1 MIKKLSLI
9 MALAAIMAVPVKAQW
24 SQTYASDDANY
35 NEGISLYQQ
44 GQYAAA
50 QVYLQDYQQDFYYI
64 ACAFELRQ
72 KLAQKQ
78 LKEYLET
85 HPYTTYA
92 SEVHY
97 MLGVL
102 AFERA
107 NDKSAAVG
115 QKGYSSAIKEF
126 NKADI
131 HELFRPHQETIHFYR
146 GYARLQLSQP
156 SQAQSDFKAIMS
168 GSTPYALQAKYYYA
182 YCQYCLGDYGKAL
195 KTFLALEDSRYADI
209 VPYYIV
215 QIYYR
220 QGQYD
225 EVYKRANQLLANNP
239 GNPQNGEVHRIM
251 GEISYKQANYEAAI
265 THLEEYEN
273 IFTKQG
279 MDLLREDIY
288 LMGICQYQLG
298 NYTDAAGYLERVKY
312 INCDT
317 LTQSANLHLGHI
329 YHSTGMTEKAKAAYK
344 MAANECFTNMTA
356 EEAAYNYALLVYESS
371 TALEDPANVLL
382 NFRKRFPKS
391 EHTNRINTLLSDVY
405 MQSKDYARALAS
417 LETID
422 NPSRELVLT
431 KQYLRYQLATDAF
444 LNNKHQTAVDWF
456 DKVITNST
464 QPLLQGMPA
473 AGVYLRESYFCKAES
488 EYRLADYPAAKQ
500 ALNLF
505 FAQPTAEQSDNHQ
518 LARYLKGY
526 ILFQEKNYPAAQTAF
541 ADFVADADQSQAT
554 YVDALN
560 RLGDCA
566 FSQRDFLQAESYYAR
581 VQATGASGTD
591 YATFQRGY
599 TLGLLRRYAD
609 KIDQMERLVRA
620 YPKSDYADDALYE
633 IARAELQRENTP
645 SAIQAYDRLLSSY
658 PKSSLAPKA
667 TLEKAMLY
675 YNSHDYDMAKVAYK
689 EVIKNYPNSEEAQA
703 ALEGLETCYVE
714 TNNVNE
720 YLAYVKTIHN
730 GMQAVSAQDSLLFV
744 AAEHQYMLG
753 HFDKAVPSLNQ
764 YLNQY
769 CDGGRYCMQSRYYLA
784 DSYYQMGKHDEA
796 QNVFRQLTMLSGNPY
811 MEEATMRVAEIAYDK
826 QDYRTS
832 LQYFTRLQDVASS
845 TEKTNIARL
854 GVLRSAYYLGDHQT
868 TVSIASVLLKET
880 GVDAETADEARYNR
894 AKAYFALEQ
903 YQQALGDLTTIAK
916 EVRTAHGAE
925 AKYLMAQAY
934 FYLGELETAEEE
946 VMAFAGMTTSHQ
958 YWLARAFILLSD
970 IYATRGDDF
979 QAQQYLLSLQQ
990 NYRVEDDI
998 QTLCLERLNEI
1009 DKRNTPS
1016 TTNED
1021 EDDDE

>member
-1 MIKKLSLI
+1 
-9 MALAAIMAVPVKAQW
+9 MAFVAIMAVPAKAQW
-24 SQTYASDDANY
+24 SQTYASDDASY

-50 QVYLQDYQQDFYYI
+50 QVYLQDYQEDFYYI

-72 KLAQKQ
+72 KMAQKQ
-78 LKEYLET
+78 LKEYLDT

-107 NDKSAAVG
+107 NDKSEAQG
-115 QKGYSSAIKEF
+115 QKGYSNAVKQF
-126 NKADI
+126 NKVNI
-131 HELFRPHQETIHFYR
+131 EELFRPHQETIHFYR

-156 SQAQSDFKAIMS
+156 SQAQNDFKVIMN

-195 KTFLALEDSRYADI
+195 KTFLTLEDSRYADI

-225 EVYKRANQLLANNP
+225 EVLKRANQLLANNSD
-239 GNPQNGEVHRIM
+239 NPQNGEIHRIL
-251 GEISYKQANYEAAI
+251 GEIHYQQGNYAEAI
-265 THLEEYEN
+265 NHLEEYEN
-273 IFTKQG
+273 SFTKQG
-279 MDLLREDIY
+279 IELIREDIY
-288 LMGICQYQLG
+288 LMGICEYQLD

-312 INCDT
+312 IRCDT

-329 YHSTGMTEKAKAAYK
+329 YHSTGMTEKAKAAYNV
-344 MAANECFTNMTA
+344 AANECFGNKAA
-356 EEAAYNYALLVYESS
+356 EEAAYNHALLVYESS
-371 TALEDPANVLL
+371 TSLEDPANVLL

-391 EHTNRINTLLSDVY
+391 EHTNEINSLLSDVY
-405 MQSKDYARALAS
+405 MQSKDYARALVS
-417 LETID
+417 LESID
-422 NPSRELVLT
+422 NPSKEMELT

-444 LNNKHQTAVDWF
+444 LNNKHQDAVQWF

-464 QPLLQGMPA
+464 HPLLQSMTDA
-473 AGVYLRESYFCKAES
+473 AVYLRESYFCKAES

-500 ALNLF
+500 ALDLF
-505 FAQPTAEQSDNHQ
+505 FNQETAEESENYQ

-526 ILFQEKNYPAAQTAF
+526 ILFQQQAYPAAQEAF
-541 ADFVADADQSQAT
+541 AEFVEEADPTQAT

-566 FSQRDFLQAESYYAR
+566 FSQRDFLQAESYYSR

-599 TLGLLRRYAD
+599 TLGLLRRYGD
-609 KIDQMERLVRA
+609 KIDQMERLVMA

-633 IARAELQRENTP
+633 IARAELQREDANA
-645 SAIQAYDRLLSSY
+645 AIEAYRRLLASY
-658 PKSSLAPKA
+658 PKSSLARKA
-667 TLEKAMLY
+667 TLEMAMLY
-675 YNSHDYDMAKVAYK
+675 YNDHNYQMAEVMYK
-689 EVIKNYPNSEEAQA
+689 QVIKDYPNAEEAQA

-714 TNNVNE
+714 TNQVDE
-720 YLAYVKTIHN
+720 YLAYVRTLHN
-730 GMQAVSAQDSLLFV
+730 GLKSATAQDSLLFV

-753 HFDKAVPSLNQ
+753 NFEMAIPSLQQ

-769 CDGGRYCMQSRYYLA
+769 CDGGRYCMQTRYYLA
-784 DSYYQMGKHDEA
+784 DAYYQTDKKEEA
-796 QNVFRQLTMLSGNPY
+796 QNEFRLLTMLSGNPY
-811 MEEATMRVAEIAYDK
+811 MEEAVMRVAEIAYDK
-826 QDYRTS
+826 QDYRTA
-832 LQYFTRLQDVASS
+832 LNFFTRLQDIASS
-845 TEKTNIARL
+845 NEKINIARL

-868 TVSIASVLLKET
+868 TVSIASTLLKET
-880 GVDAETADEARYNR
+880 TTDQETMAEARYNR
-894 AKAYFALEQ
+894 AKAYFALKQ
-903 YQQALGDLTTIAK
+903 YQPAANDFAVIAQ

-925 AKYLMAQAY
+925 AKYHLAQCY
-934 FYLGELETAEEE
+934 FHLGELEAAEEE
-946 VMAFAGMTTSHQ
+946 VMAFAGMATSHQ
-958 YWLARAFILLSD
+958 YWLARAFILLAD
-970 IYATRGDDF
+970 IYVERGDDF
-979 QAQQYLLSLQQ
+979 QAKQYILSLQQ
-990 NYRVEDDI
+990 NYKVQDDI
-998 QTLCLERLNEI
+998 QTICVERLNEI
-1009 DKRNTPS
+1009 EQRNTPS

-1021 EDDDE
+1021 EDNDEE

>member
-9 MALAAIMAVPVKAQW
+9 VALAAIMAIPANAQW
-24 SQTYASDDANY
+24 SQTFASDDANY

-50 QVYLQDYQQDFYYI
+50 QVYLQDYQDDFYYI

-72 KLAQKQ
+72 KLAQQQ

-107 NDKSAAVG
+107 NDKSEEKG
-115 QKGYSSAIKEF
+115 QKGYSNAIKQF
-126 NKADI
+126 NKVNVD
-131 HELFRPHQETIHFYR
+131 ELFRPHQETIHFYR

-156 SQAQSDFKAIMS
+156 SQAQNDFKAIMN

-182 YCQYCLGDYGKAL
+182 YCQYSLGDYGKAL
-195 KTFLALEDSRYADI
+195 KTFLTLEDSRYADI

-225 EVYKRANQLLANNP
+225 EVLKRADQLLANNP
-239 GNPQNGEVHRIM
+239 DNPQNGEIHRIL
-251 GEISYKQANYEAAI
+251 GEIAYQKANYSEAI
-265 THLEEYEN
+265 NHLEEYEN
-273 IFTKQG
+273 SFTKQG
-279 MDLLREDIY
+279 LELVREDIY
-288 LMGICQYQLG
+288 LMGICEYQLD
-298 NYTDAAGYLERVKY
+298 NYTDAAGYLERVKQ

-317 LTQSANLHLGHI
+317 ITQSANLHLGHI
-329 YHSTGMTEKAKAAYK
+329 YHYTGMTEKAKAAYAV
-344 MAANECFTNMTA
+344 AANDCFCNKTT

-371 TALEDPANVLL
+371 TSLEDPARVLAD
-382 NFRKRFPKS
+382 FRKRFPKS
-391 EHTNRINTLLSDVY
+391 QYTVQVNSLLSNVY
-405 MQSKDYARALAS
+405 MQSKDYARALSS
-417 LETID
+417 LESID
-422 NPSRELVLT
+422 NPSKEMVLT

-444 LNNKHQTAVDWF
+444 LNNKHQDAVNWF

-464 QPLLQGMPA
+464 QPMLQGQKDA
-473 AGVYLRESYFCKAES
+473 DVYLREAYFCKAES
-488 EYRLADYPAAKQ
+488 EYRLAEYSAAKQ
-500 ALNLF
+500 ALDLF
-505 FAQPTAEQSDNHQ
+505 FNQETAEESDNYQ
-518 LARYLKGY
+518 LARYLMGY
-526 ILFQEKNYPAAQTAF
+526 ILFQQQDYSAAQEAF
-541 ADFVADADQSQAT
+541 TNFLEGADQSQAT
-554 YVDALN
+554 YIDALN

-566 FSQRDFLQAESYYAR
+566 FSQRDFVLAESYYAN
-581 VQATGASGTD
+581 VQASGATGTD

-599 TLGLLRRYAD
+599 TLGLLRRYSD
-609 KIDQMERLVRA
+609 KIEQMERLVKA

-633 IARAELQRENTP
+633 IARAELQRENTTA
-645 SAIQAYDRLLSSY
+645 AIEAYSRLLASY
-658 PKSSLAPKA
+658 PKSSLARKA
-667 TLEKAMLY
+667 TLEMAMLY
-675 YNSHDYDMAKVAYK
+675 YNDHDYEMAEATYK

-714 TNNVNE
+714 TNEVDE
-720 YLAYVKTIHN
+720 YLAYVRNMHN
-730 GMQAVSAQDSLLFV
+730 GMKTVTAQDSLLFV

-753 HFDKAVPSLNQ
+753 NFEMAVPSLQQ

-769 CDGGRYCMQSRYYLA
+769 CDGGRYCMQTRYYLA
-784 DSYYQMGKHDEA
+784 DAYYQMNKKDEA
-796 QNVFRQLTMLSGNPY
+796 QNEFRILTMLSGNPY
-811 MEEATMRVAEIAYDK
+811 MEEAVMRVAEIAYDK
-826 QDYRTS
+826 QDYRTALNFFS
-832 LQYFTRLQDVASS
+832 RLQDIASS
-845 TEKTNIARL
+845 SEKINIARL

-868 TVSIASVLLKET
+868 TVSIASTLLKET
-880 GVDAETADEARYNR
+880 TTDQETMAEARYNR
-894 AKAYFALEQ
+894 AKAYFALKQ
-903 YQQALGDLTTIAK
+903 YQSAANDFAIIAQ

-925 AKYLMAQAY
+925 AKYHVAQCY
-934 FYLGELETAEEE
+934 FHLGELEAAEEE

-970 IYATRGDDF
+970 IYVERGDDF
-979 QAQQYLLSLQQ
+979 QAKQYILSLQQ
-990 NYRVEDDI
+990 NYKVQDDI
-998 QTLCLERLNEI
+998 QTICLSRLNEI
-1009 DKRNTPS
+1009 EQRNTPS